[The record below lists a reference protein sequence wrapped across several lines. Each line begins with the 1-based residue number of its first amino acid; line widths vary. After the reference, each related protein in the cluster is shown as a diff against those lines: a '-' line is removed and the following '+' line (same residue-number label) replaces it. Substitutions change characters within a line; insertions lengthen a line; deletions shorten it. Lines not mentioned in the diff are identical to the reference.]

1 MGTKMKICAVFAAL
15 LSIVDASCYDDN
27 NGGCSHIC
35 AGSVCSCPPCWT
47 LNEDGRNCAIESGR
61 ATVTCRND
69 GIDVVVDKC
78 VAADVEQNQI
88 HLKSSE
94 CGATEESDSE
104 WKVSTGFADCA
115 TEIQFVDEKLAISNT
130 LMIGGAIAGGLRLS
144 NDHEIGFTCKY
155 SNVATA
161 SKSFSAA
168 AETVVFDI
176 DEEAPTDLSFGFNLV
191 PFESDQFAT
200 EVDLATQSVQ
210 IGNLIH
216 MRAAPVTEMP
226 EALEFSVHKC
236 SVEDTETAAEVTILD
251 SCPVF
256 PGLNFHFKNEQS
268 DQNAVDFS
276 FASFQFQ
283 SSTENA
289 VIELKCEINICPV
302 DSAECLQP
310 CSETTT
316 TTTIAPGDVFI
327 LVIPNL
333 IDESYLQSGDGSSQI
348 YPTINAPDN
357 YYTQN
362 AAHAL
367 MNGELHIF
375 GGYSDGYKIARLD
388 GCTWRQLFASLNEE
402 RTEDHAAL
410 SIENGQ
416 KVLVCFG
423 GFFSG
428 DTRKSCEIFDGS
440 VVTETTFAADYNH
453 QNGALGLYN
462 NQPTTVGSSVEMHQK
477 VETLSATGWN
487 ALPAHPLRIS
497 SHSLVGLDNGA
508 MLLLGGMDWG
518 SGGATQTGIWQ
529 LKLDASDLFTPNQW
543 SRIGEFSQ
551 PAAGGS
557 TIAVSRSIY
566 FFEGMSAGIHRIDF
580 DENDE
585 LEAVEEIG
593 IQPDL
598 YWQPVLLQTTND
610 YCV

>member
-69 GIDVVVDKC
+69 GIDVVIDKC

-94 CGATEESDSE
+94 CGATEESDTE

-115 TEIQFVDEKLAISNT
+115 TEIQIVDEKLAISNT

-155 SNVATA
+155 NNVATA

-168 AETVVFDI
+168 TETVVFDI
-176 DEEAPTDLSFGFNLV
+176 NEEAPTDLSFGFNLV

-283 SSTENA
+283 SSEENA
-289 VIELKCEINICPV
+289 VIELKCQINICPV

-310 CSETTT
+310 CSESTTT
-316 TTTIAPGDVFI
+316 VTIPPGDVFI

-348 YPTINAPDN
+348 SATINAPENADN
-357 YYTQN
+357 YYAEY

-367 MNGELHIF
+367 VNGELHIF
-375 GGYSDGYKIARLD
+375 GGASDSYKIARLD
-388 GCTWRQLFASLNEE
+388 GCSWNELPSRLNEG

-423 GFFSG
+423 RSG

-440 VVTETTFAADYNH
+440 STALNFTANYTH
-453 QNGALGLYN
+453 RSGGLGLYN
-462 NQPTTVGSSVEMHQK
+462 NQPATVGCYDAEHQK
-477 VETLSATGWN
+477 AETLSATGWN
-487 ALPAHPLRIS
+487 ALPDHPLQIS

-508 MLLLGGMDWG
+508 MLLLGGYDWG
-518 SGGATQTGIWQ
+518 SGGEAQTGIWQ
-529 LKLDASDLFTPNQW
+529 LKEDQW
-543 SRIGEFSQ
+543 SRIGEFSK
-551 PAAGGS
+551 PAIDGS
-557 TIAVSRSIY
+557 TFAVSRSIY
-566 FFEGMSAGIHRIDF
+566 FFEYTNSIHRIDI

-593 IQPDL
+593 IQSGN
-598 YWQPVLLQTTND
+598 YWRPVLLQTTND

>member
-47 LNEDGRNCAIESGR
+47 LQEDGLSCAIESGR

-78 VAADVEQNQI
+78 VAADVEQSVI

-115 TEIQFVDEKLAISNT
+115 TEIQIVDEKLAISNT

-155 SNVATA
+155 NNVATA
-161 SKSFSAA
+161 SKSFNAA
-168 AETVVFDI
+168 TETVVFDI
-176 DEEAPTDLSFGFNLV
+176 NEEAPTDLSFGFNLV

-283 SSTENA
+283 SSEEIA
-289 VIELKCEINICPV
+289 EIELTCEINICP
-302 DSAECLQP
+302 SNLAECLLP
-310 CSETTT
+310 CSETATT
-316 TTTIAPGDVFI
+316 PESNIHIMFI
-327 LVIPNL
+327 KSLSSSFIIN
-333 IDESYLQSGDGSSQI
+333 GDGSRRSGVQLTFPNNNDD
-348 YPTINAPDN
+348 YA
-357 YYTQN
+357 YRAM
-362 AAHAL
+362 AAVVA
-367 MNGELHIF
+367 GQLHLF
-375 GGYSDGYKIARLD
+375 GGLSEYRKIARLE
-388 GCTWRQLFASLNEE
+388 GCAIVELSARLTS
-402 RTEDHAAL
+402 DSSGSHAAL
-410 SIENGQ
+410 AIENGS
-416 KVLVCFG
+416 KALICFG
-423 GFFSG
+423 RTSNC
-428 DTRKSCEIFDGS
+428 DVFDGS
-440 VVTETTFAADYNH
+440 TVVETFSSSYPH
-453 QNGALGLYN
+453 RYVGLGFYN
-462 NQPTTVGSSVEMHQK
+462 NQPTTVGNVNAEGAGK
-477 VETLSATGWN
+477 VETLGPNGWTS
-487 ALPAHPLRIS
+487 LPDQQTYTYAHA
-497 SHSLVGLDNGA
+497 LVGLSNGDLLVIGGNNGA
-508 MLLLGGMDWG
+508 DVLDTVWRLSSGIWTLGGNL
-518 SGGATQTGIWQ
+518 Q
-529 LKLDASDLFTPNQW
+529 
-543 SRIGEFSQ
+543 
-551 PAAGGS
+551 
-557 TIAVSRSIY
+557 
-566 FFEGMSAGIHRIDF
+566 
-580 DENDE
+580 
-585 LEAVEEIG
+585 
-593 IQPDL
+593 
-598 YWQPVLLQTTND
+598 QPVYYGAAIMNGNSVYSFAGYNAIGGFPIERLDLADDGTIEQAVHIGDLDTISFKPILFITDVNTCSTT
-610 YCV
+610 